1 MNPEKE
7 TSEFVKKLLEELKT
21 DKIIPSLRKEEGFI
35 NYIYEGIQDINENN
49 GVETDFETDLLSRR
63 LLKLY
68 VLYADNKRLAEFKSL
83 YNADYAERQRH
94 YFQNKDTSL

>member
-1 MNPEKE
+1 MTPEKE

-21 DKIIPSLRKEEGFI
+21 DKIIPSLRKEEEFV

-49 GVETDFETDLLSRR
+49 GVETDFKADLLSRR

-83 YNADYAERQRH
+83 YNADYAERQRY
-94 YFQNKDTSL
+94 YFQTKDTSL